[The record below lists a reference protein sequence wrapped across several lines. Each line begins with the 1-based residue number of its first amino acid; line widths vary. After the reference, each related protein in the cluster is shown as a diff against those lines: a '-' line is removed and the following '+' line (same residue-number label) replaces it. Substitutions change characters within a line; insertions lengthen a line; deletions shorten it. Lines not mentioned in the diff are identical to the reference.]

1 MMAQTTKNPGTAAF
15 SDSLFIN
22 WVNGFD
28 RVCTAQTEVENLFL
42 QALDNQKE
50 TWDKLSGDISRI
62 EEEQAKLLDE
72 LREST
77 KLNIQKAFG
86 PAASKF
92 YEQWNAQFDEVTI
105 RVRELTVKPY
115 KEGIN
120 LFNQSQ
126 EQFQQSVKSGI
137 TQQQKLREDIAEQ
150 VKTTQKVISDLYE
163 TNTKMVLGMFK

>member
-1 MMAQTTKNPGTAAF
+1 MAQTTKNIGTAAF

-28 RVCTAQTEVENLFL
+28 RVCIAQTEVENLFL
-42 QALDNQKE
+42 QALENQKE
-50 TWDKLSGDISRI
+50 TWEKLSGDINRI

-92 YEQWNAQFDEVTI
+92 YEQWNTQFDEVST

-115 KEGIN
+115 KEGFN
-120 LFNQSQ
+120 LLNQTQ
-126 EQFQQSVKSGI
+126 EQYQQAVKSGI
-137 TQQQKLREDIAEQ
+137 GQQQKLREEIADQ
-150 VKTTQKVISDLYE
+150 VKSAQKVISDLYE
-163 TNTKMVLGMFK
+163 TNAKMVLGMFK